1 VSGATGGRHNDGVHP
16 TRDTLPVIN
25 LHLAGGRVMPGVRQ
39 LLLMGDWLDSMIRG
53 RNQMRKLNVIA
64 VGLLCCL
71 MHLDITA
78 QGNQGKPAEFYPSPT
93 RPVNCEDV
101 TAYVETAMVMA
112 QEAGEDS
119 YLIIITR
126 LGDGERSRKL
136 SLDRVHTVKAFMRRW
151 RGKSVV
157 AEGDRVKGY
166 GRLEIYVGGKQ
177 VFILPLGRNAQ
188 VDFWS
193 CMYA

>member
-1 VSGATGGRHNDGVHP
+1 
-16 TRDTLPVIN
+16 
-25 LHLAGGRVMPGVRQ
+25 
-39 LLLMGDWLDSMIRG
+39 
-53 RNQMRKLNVIA
+53 MRRLNVLA
-64 VGLLCCL
+64 ACLLCCL
-71 MHLDITA
+71 VCLDVIA
-78 QGNQGKPAEFYPSPT
+78 QENRGKPAESYSSPT

-112 QEAGEDS
+112 QEAGEDN
-119 YLIIITR
+119 YLIIIAR

-136 SLDRVHTVKAFMRRW
+136 NLDRVNTVKAFMRRW

-166 GRLEIYVGGKQ
+166 GRLEIYVGGKL
-177 VFILPLGRNAQ
+177 VFILPLGRNAK

>member
-1 VSGATGGRHNDGVHP
+1 
-16 TRDTLPVIN
+16 
-25 LHLAGGRVMPGVRQ
+25 
-39 LLLMGDWLDSMIRG
+39 MIRG
-53 RNQMRKLNVIA
+53 RNQIRRLKMLA
-64 VGLLCCL
+64 AGLLCCL
-71 MHLDITA
+71 TCLDVIA
-78 QGNQGKPAEFYPSPT
+78 QENQAKPAESYTSPT

-119 YLIIITR
+119 YLIIIAR

-136 SLDRVHTVKAFMRRW
+136 NLGRVNTVRAFLRRW

-157 AEGDRVKGY
+157 AEGERVKGH

-177 VFILPLGRNAQ
+177 VFILPLGRNAK